1 MKSTFSTLV
10 VVVGAVLLTAS
21 FIWGLIFP
29 ANVGWTEEKGERMAE
44 LTQQAHT
51 LMFEVKASQESPSM
65 HSGRNPAET
74 KAEYDRVKA
83 ELETLRA
90 EFEGKRD
97 SPKTAA
103 TFLRW
108 SGIAFV
114 VAGAIVVFAG
124 RNA

>member
-1 MKSTFSTLV
+1 MKSTLSTLAV
-10 VVVGAVLLTAS
+10 VLGAALLAVS
-21 FIWGLIFP
+21 FLWGVFFP
-29 ANVGWTEEKGERMAE
+29 AKAGWTEEKGERMAA

-51 LMFEVKASQESPSM
+51 MMFEVKAADEKPSM
-65 HSGRNPAET
+65 HSGKNPAEV
-74 KAEYDRVKA
+74 KAEYEKVKA
-83 ELETLRA
+83 ELDTLRA

-114 VAGAIVVFAG
+114 VAGAIVVFANRG
-124 RNA
+124 